1 MIALRIPPLC
11 YYYLFYPLLKELE
24 LFTAETLK
32 SVVSETYAM
41 SVAEEVENYVEKRPY
56 IQDALSEEIVN
67 YSALARKIQEEVD
80 GSHEAVKVSLRRLKE
95 KLRDQRKTRRTNIGK
110 VMEGTS
116 VKLEG
121 NMQVCKSPE
130 KIDGK
135 VIAETENG
143 FTAVQKSEE
152 DCNGYLIEDQ
162 VLITLES
169 PKDVEET
176 PGVLSYILSILAA
189 KDINITEFIS
199 CREDTNL
206 VVNEDDATKTF
217 ELLNEKLKN

>member
-1 MIALRIPPLC
+1 
-11 YYYLFYPLLKELE
+11 
-24 LFTAETLK
+24 
-32 SVVSETYAM
+32 M

-56 IQDALSEEIVN
+56 IQDSLSEEIVN

-80 GSHEAVKVSLRRLKE
+80 GSHEAVKVALRRLTE

-110 VMEGTS
+110 VVEGTS

-121 NMQVCKSPE
+121 NLQVCKSPE
-130 KIDGK
+130 EIDGK
-135 VIAETENG
+135 VVAETENG
-143 FTAVQKSEE
+143 FTAVQKSKK
-152 DCNGYLIEDQ
+152 DCSGDLIADQ